1 MILKKMTL
9 SMLEKTK
16 RDPLLHQQHQKE
28 SFFIADALGFAL
40 HLHLLFLSTRT
51 EVDQNYIKKQ
61 LWMGVQCEKSYIVE
75 NVSFLR
81 EMVTF
86 VG

>member
-1 MILKKMTL
+1 
-9 SMLEKTK
+9 MLEKTK

-61 LWMGVQCEKSYIVE
+61 LWMGVPHWGKTQLFIQK
-75 NVSFLR
+75 FLGIR
-81 EMVTF
+81 CLKKM
-86 VG
+86 

>member
-61 LWMGVQCEKSYIVE
+61 LWSGVQCEKS
-75 NVSFLR
+75 
-81 EMVTF
+81 
-86 VG
+86 